1 MSSTNTSYSQSTK
14 HSFLI
19 IVVAASCI
27 VAAMFG
33 SRNSLSLT
41 IGGINQSETLD
52 YLQISF
58 AFALGQLIMGA
69 ISPFAGMI
77 ADKYGSGKTLISGIL
92 LALLGTILI
101 PYSTTA
107 FTLSI
112 SLGVISST
120 GLGIAG
126 LLNNLF
132 SPFLLYAFHHP
143 MRISNLK

>member
-1 MSSTNTSYSQSTK
+1 MSSSNTSRDHSTTQS
-14 HSFLI
+14 FILI
-19 IVVAASCI
+19 VIAASCI

-41 IGGINQSETLD
+41 IEGINQSETLD

-58 AFALGQLIMGA
+58 AFALGQLVLGA

-101 PYSTTA
+101 PYSTT
-107 FTLSI
+107 FIYPVNIIGHHFLYWTWDCW
-112 SLGVISST
+112 SSCCAC
-120 GLGIAG
+120 LC
-126 LLNNLF
+126 
-132 SPFLLYAFHHP
+132 
-143 MRISNLK
+143 K